1 MDQRT
6 DIAVG
11 LVCYAGLMLTMSL
24 FWMRRVKRTA
34 DYLVGGRGLPYWAL
48 AGTITAGCIGTGV
61 IIGASGLAYRHGWA
75 GSAYPL
81 GLGLGTIAT
90 GLIFA
95 GARRFRFMTLSEE
108 ISCYYGNQPLVA
120 GFCHVS
126 LFLSQLCWLTVQ
138 ITGSGRVLAA
148 ATGWNPEW
156 CVGLAATMLAMI
168 VIPGGFKTVVYTDFL
183 NALILVSGFAFL
195 FHEALKG
202 SGGWGGLRH
211 AVPADYTTFLG
222 HASFGGL
229 KIAGLILALSLSDV
243 ADPGRR
249 LAMYSARNEPV
260 ARWSMATAGTVVTA
274 FSVVIGV
281 VGMYA
286 FKVNPRL
293 PLPDEALPWLVV
305 HALPAWLGA
314 IVVVASMSAIFSC
327 ANNNAAG
334 VGSFFVRHIFPMATG
349 RFPARPVMAAR
360 GATLAG
366 FILAAALAL
375 RTTSIVDFVVR
386 FLPVTTSGLAVI
398 ILIGHGWKRATWQGA
413 AAALAV
419 TPVVSLGVIFIPS
432 QAKFWGYPAIPAVLA
447 GAVAQVVVSLLTP
460 RQQHRFDDVADALS
474 LERRPI
480 EEPEAVEKEK
490 GVPAGA
496 AKVLL
501 PLVFLLVSGGAM
513 SARAADPL
521 PAGSGYARSL
531 DGVWRFKL
539 EQAPKPPH
547 FPGTRGG
554 PIPIVL
560 PEAVEPFFRT
570 DYVENGGWTNLAV
583 PGNWEMAGLSP
594 ATYGQPD
601 NASGFY
607 RLWFLIPKDWQGRVV
622 KLNFDGVQ
630 NGCEVWC
637 NGQPVPVDEASDGR
651 TNYHESGW
659 TAWQADLTRAAR
671 FGESNLLAL
680 RVTKNTPSVDCD
692 TGDFFFLGGVDRPVT
707 LFCEPVCHFRDIA
720 VRTTLLPGDAAQ
732 VEVLV
737 QLTNAVAG
745 TRVAMELEGEPRAEA
760 AADADGRAVIR
771 ETVSHPR
778 LWSAE
783 FPNLYR
789 LQVELAGAGGAAER
803 WEHKIGIREVSITN
817 GIFCVNHIPVKLAGI
832 CRHDVYPTLGTALN
846 EAVWRKDLTLMKA
859 ANFNAVRTSH
869 YPYGSGFYDL
879 CDEMGFYV
887 ADEEPFCWVNCD
899 DPKLTAAFAQRAR
912 ETVERD
918 KNHPCVVIWAVG
930 NENKPGRDNALA
942 AKITR
947 QLDPTRP
954 RLISCQ
960 RADEGTEPVEFDDAH
975 YVTPRRI
982 HRDETSP
989 RRQQWP
995 AIYLENPNVWD
1006 VRNGPDYGSL
1016 DLWRAV
1022 MTRTWDEIWPDD
1034 HVAGSFL
1041 WEWQDRAV
1049 ADRSPV
1055 KYYYY
1060 FPKTGINLLKV
1071 KGVVDGFRDPRPEYY
1086 HIKMAQTP
1094 IALGSEAAVGT
1105 EAVSLAAT
1113 NRYSFTDL
1121 SQLRTEWTLM
1131 RQGRAAARGTA
1142 HPALAPRMEGRVTIP
1157 LPAAALAGADTLR
1170 LEIEHPGGWNVVTYN
1185 FNLRPEPPPAP
1196 GRVSNLKLRFPDFH
1210 FVSGKNVDDGK
1221 TWMRAERQQGELS
1234 GITVRRQN
1242 GRTGNAGSAELAKMP
1257 LANVAVLDATVL
1269 LRPGTNRA
1277 GTLHAEY
1284 ADGTLRYRFT
1294 AATNFHTVYELGWV
1308 FHLPK
1313 GTDRF
1318 AWDRK
1323 ADWSW
1328 YPPGHIGRPHGE
1340 ARPDSARVDLTRVD
1354 RPDAFDFD
1362 STKFACNWAALTN
1375 HAGKGLLVRFEPEDR
1390 EDVRAGIAADGA
1402 TTLTVNRCESPPRDI
1417 SAAIVPDLYT
1427 ELKKGAVVRGEFQIG
1442 GKSSRP

>member
-1 MDQRT
+1 MEQRS
-6 DIAVG
+6 DIAIG
-11 LVCYAGLMLTMSL
+11 LVCYAGLMLTMSM
-24 FWMRRVKRTA
+24 FWMRRVKRTT

-61 IIGASGLAYRHGWA
+61 IIGASGLAYQHGWA

-81 GLGLGTIAT
+81 GLGLGTVVT

-108 ISCYYGNQPLVA
+108 ISCYYGNHPLVS

-138 ITGSGRVLAA
+138 VTGSGRVLAA
-148 ATGWNPEW
+148 ATGWAPEL
-156 CVGLAATMLAMI
+156 CVALAGLILTMI
-168 VIPGGFKTVVYTDFL
+168 VIPGGFKTIVYTDFL
-183 NALILVSGFAFL
+183 NAMILVTGFAFL
-195 FHEALKG
+195 FHQALQG
-202 SGGWGGLRH
+202 SGGWNALRQS
-211 AVPADYTTFLG
+211 VPKDYTSFLG

-229 KIAGLILALSLSDV
+229 KIAGLLVAISLSDV

-249 LAMYSARNEPV
+249 LAMYSARSEGV
-260 ARWSMATAGTVVTA
+260 ARWSMVTAGTIVTA

-286 FKVNPRL
+286 FKINPHL

-305 HALPAWLGA
+305 HALPSWLGA
-314 IVVVASMSAIFSC
+314 IVVVASLAAIFSC

-334 VGSFFVRHIFPMATG
+334 VGSFYVRHIFPLAMR
-349 RFPARPVMAAR
+349 RFPARPVTAAR
-360 GATLAG
+360 TAMLAG
-366 FILAAALAL
+366 FLIASFLAL

-398 ILIGHGWKRATWQGA
+398 ILIGHFWKRATWQGA

-419 TPVVSLGVIFIPS
+419 TPVVSLAVIFAPGAS
-432 QAKFWGYPAIPAVLA
+432 KFWGYPAIPAVLA
-447 GAVAQVVVSLLTP
+447 GALAQITVSWLTP
-460 RQQHRFDDVADALS
+460 RQQHRFDDVAEALS
-474 LERRPI
+474 VERRPI
-480 EEPEAVEKEK
+480 EEPAPAEKAK
-490 GVPAGA
+490 PVTARA
-496 AKVLL
+496 AKIVL
-501 PLVFLLVSGGAM
+501 PLVLFLTCGSMLPL
-513 SARAADPL
+513 RAADPI
-521 PAGSGYARSL
+521 PADKGDVMSL
-531 DGVWRFKL
+531 DGAWRFKL
-539 EQAPKPPH
+539 EQAPAPPH
-547 FPGTRGG
+547 FLGTRGG

-560 PEAVEPFFRT
+560 PDKLEPF
-570 DYVENGGWTNLAV
+570 YETNYAEDAAWRDFGV

-607 RLWFLIPKDWQGRVV
+607 RLWFSIPKEWQGRVV

-630 NGCEVWC
+630 NGCEIWC
-637 NGQPVPVDEASDGR
+637 NGQPVPVDESSAGR
-651 TNYHESGW
+651 ANYHEGGW

-692 TGDFFFLGGVDRPVT
+692 TGDFFFLGGAHRPVT
-707 LFCEPVCHFRDIA
+707 LFSEPAGHFRDIT
-720 VRTTLLPGDAAQ
+720 VRTKLLPQNQA
-732 VEVLV
+732 EVTV
-737 QLTNAVAG
+737 IAQLTNAAPG
-745 TRVAMELEGEPRAEA
+745 ARVAMQLQGEA
-760 AADADGRAVIR
+760 R
-771 ETVSHPR
+771 EETAPDETGLATVKHIVARPR

-783 FPNLYR
+783 FPNLYP
-789 LQVELAGAGGAAER
+789 LTVTLEEGGQTTET
-803 WEHKIGIREVSITN
+803 WQHKIGIREVSITN
-817 GIFCVNHIPVKLAGI
+817 GSFCVNHIPVKLAGI

-846 EAVWRKDLTLMKA
+846 EEVWRKDLTLMKA

-899 DPKLTAAFAQRAR
+899 DPKLTDAFAQRAR

-947 QLDPTRP
+947 ELDPTRP

-960 RADEGTEPVEFDDAH
+960 RADEGTEEVEFDDAH
-975 YVTPRRI
+975 YVTPERI
-982 HRDETSP
+982 HRDEQSD
-989 RRQQWP
+989 RRQKWP

-1022 MTRTWDEIWPDD
+1022 MTRTWDEVWADD
-1034 HVAGSFL
+1034 HVTGSFL

-1049 ADRSPV
+1049 ADKSPV

-1060 FPKTGINLLKV
+1060 FPGTGINLLKV
-1071 KGVVDGFRDPRPEYY
+1071 KGVVDGFRNPRPEYY

-1094 IALGSEAAVGT
+1094 IALGAEAEIGPRGVMFD
-1105 EAVSLAAT
+1105 AT

-1121 SQLRTEWTLM
+1121 DHLRTRWTL
-1131 RQGRAAARGTA
+1131 
-1142 HPALAPRMEGRVTIP
+1142 LKEGRVVAGGFSGLELSP
-1157 LPAAALAGADTLR
+1157 RASAKLMLALPPPAMAKADALR
-1170 LEIEHPGGWNVVTYN
+1170 LDFNHPGGWNVATYE
-1185 FNLRPEPPPAP
+1185 FALKPAP
-1196 GRVSNLKLRFPDFH
+1196 QPAPLVTNLNLTFPDFN
-1210 FVSGKNVDDGK
+1210 FVAGKNVDDGK
-1221 TWMRAERQQGELS
+1221 TWQRADRQTGQLEN
-1234 GITVRRQN
+1234 IAVQRPN
-1242 GRTGNAGSAELAKMP
+1242 GATEKLDAPALAATPLREVSA
-1257 LANVAVLDATVL
+1257 LDATVI
-1269 LRPGTNRA
+1269 LRPGTNTA
-1277 GTLHAEY
+1277 GQLHAEIS
-1284 ADGTLRYRFT
+1284 DGAIRYRFV

-1318 AWDRK
+1318 SWDRK
-1323 ADWSW
+1323 ADWTW
-1328 YPPGHIGRPHGE
+1328 YPSNHIGRPDGQ
-1340 ARPDSARVDLTRVD
+1340 ARPESARAELTKVDQ
-1354 RPDAFDFD
+1354 PDAFDFN
-1362 STKFACNWAALTN
+1362 STKFHCNWAALTN
-1375 HAGKGLLVRFEPEDR
+1375 DAGNGLCVQFAPDQRQ
-1390 EDVRAGIAADGA
+1390 DVRAGITEDGA
-1402 TTLTVNRCESPPRDI
+1402 TTLTADRCYSPPRDI

-1427 ELKKGAVVRGEFQIG
+1427 SLKRGESIEG
-1442 GKSSRP
+1442 LIRWNNGAAAN